1 MTERTR
7 RQLLAGIGT
16 SLTLATAGCGGN
28 SGSGGSNSS
37 ADNSGDGLSGG
48 GADIF
53 DEFSFEEYTLNISLA
68 TTDGYDEIV
77 AFDSDGK
84 QFASTSVTPSAG
96 QVSLDFADYS
106 PGEYRFAAVNSD
118 DDTVV
123 SEVTEVLEPNIEL
136 VDWQTA
142 SEAGM
147 YSPEDRSAVTDI
159 VFTIKNTGNAPG
171 KLRWVGYESEQFIPE
186 WSEDGEPEPV
196 GYNGDATPESQLQS
210 LSDSGRLAYRPSFK
224 SDRNLPISVYPSEST
239 QLVDADDKWIL
250 IAGMGQ
256 DDSVLNNEDTAGWSV
271 QQGVEYDFTVS
282 VGGEY
287 SGQSSL
293 TKTVK
298 WERMGKSEVM
308 TNQPADSLITTRR
321 GEGSS

>member
-142 SEAGM
+142 SETDM
-147 YSPEDRSAVTDI
+147 YTSENSIALTDI
-159 VFTIKNTGNAPG
+159 VMTVENTGNAPS
-171 KLRWVGYESEQFIPE
+171 KLTWVGYESEEFTPE
-186 WSEDGEPEPV
+186 WAEEGTPEPV
-196 GYNGDATPESQLQS
+196 KLNQTGTPKSKEETAFDYQ
-210 LSDSGRLAYRPSFK
+210 AEFN
-224 SDRNLPISVYPSEST
+224 SDRELPVAVHVGEKL
-239 QLVDADDKWIL
+239 QLVDVNNRQL
-250 IAGMGQ
+250 LTSGM
-256 DDSVLNNEDTAGWSV
+256 DNDRSVVSSEETKGWSV
-271 QQGVEYDFTVS
+271 QQGVEYEFTVMIGRQYAERDS
-282 VGGEY
+282 M
-287 SGQSSL
+287 
-293 TKTVK
+293 TKTVT
-298 WERMGKSEVM
+298 WENMGTSEIM
-308 TNQPADSLITTRR
+308 TNQPEDSLIRTSKT
-321 GEGSS
+321 EGSN

>member
-16 SLTLATAGCGGN
+16 SLTLATAGCSGN
-28 SGSGGSNSS
+28 SDSGGDNNSTDS
-37 ADNSGDGLSGG
+37 SGDGLSGRG
-48 GADIF
+48 SDVF
-53 DEFSFEEYTLNISLA
+53 DEFSFEQYTLNISLA

-96 QVSLDFADYS
+96 QVSLDFSGYS

-118 DDTVV
+118 DDSVV

-159 VFTIKNTGNAPG
+159 VLTIENTGNAPE
-171 KLRWVGYESEQFIPE
+171 KLIWIGYESEQFTPK
-186 WSEDGEPEPV
+186 WSEGGDPEPV
-196 GYNGDATPESQLQS
+196 GYSGDATPDSQVQS
-210 LSDSGRLAYRPSFK
+210 LSNNDILAYHPDFK
-224 SDRNLPISVYPSEST
+224 SDRHLPVQIYAGERV
-239 QLVDADDKWIL
+239 QLIDGNNRDL
-250 IAGMGQ
+250 LTAGMDQ
-256 DDSVLNNEDTAGWSV
+256 DESIIKHEDTAGWSV
-271 QQGVEYDFTVS
+271 QEGVKYDFTVT
-282 VGGEY
+282 VGAKY
-287 SGQSSL
+287 S
-293 TKTVK
+293 
-298 WERMGKSEVM
+298 ERK
-308 TNQPADSLITTRR
+308 
-321 GEGSS
+321 

>member
-96 QVSLDFADYS
+96 QVSLDFTDYS

-123 SEVTEVLEPNIEL
+123 SEITEVLEPNIEL

-142 SEAGM
+142 SETDM
-147 YSPEDRSAVTDI
+147 YTSENSIALTDI
-159 VFTIKNTGNAPG
+159 VMTVENTGNAPS
-171 KLRWVGYESEQFIPE
+171 KLTWVGYESEEFTPE
-186 WSEDGEPEPV
+186 WAEEGTPEPV
-196 GYNGDATPESQLQS
+196 KLNQTGTPKSKEETAFDYQ
-210 LSDSGRLAYRPSFK
+210 AEFN
-224 SDRNLPISVYPSEST
+224 SDRELPVAVHVGEKL
-239 QLVDADDKWIL
+239 QLVDVNNRQL
-250 IAGMGQ
+250 LTSGM
-256 DDSVLNNEDTAGWSV
+256 DNDRSVVSSEETKGWSV
-271 QQGVEYDFTVS
+271 QQGVEYEFTVMIGRQYAERDS
-282 VGGEY
+282 M
-287 SGQSSL
+287 
-293 TKTVK
+293 TKTVT
-298 WERMGKSEVM
+298 WENMGTSEIM
-308 TNQPADSLITTRR
+308 TNQPEDSLIRTSKT
-321 GEGSS
+321 EGSN

>member
-142 SEAGM
+142 SETDM
-147 YSPEDRSAVTDI
+147 YTSENSIALTDI
-159 VFTIKNTGNAPG
+159 VMTVENTGNAPG
-171 KLRWVGYESEQFIPE
+171 ELDWVGYESEEFTPE
-186 WSEDGEPEPV
+186 WSRDGDPNPMSSY
-196 GYNGDATPESQLQS
+196 GYSSPESQVES
-210 LSDSGRLAYRPSFK
+210 LSQKGRLDYKPDFNGGK
-224 SDRNLPISVYPSEST
+224 ELPIAVYAGQQT
-239 QLVDADDKWIL
+239 QLVDTSNKRLLTIRMEKDRTIT
-250 IAGMGQ
+250 
-256 DDSVLNNEDTAGWSV
+256 EDPDEKGWKV
-271 QQGVEYDFTVS
+271 QEGVEYDFTVTI
-282 VGGEY
+282 GGE
-287 SGQSSL
+287 SIDRSSI
-293 TKTVK
+293 TKTVT
-298 WERMGKSEVM
+298 WENIGTSAGL
-308 TNQPADSLITTRR
+308 THQPDDALIATKQVDQ
-321 GEGSS
+321 G

>member
-1 MTERTR
+1 
-7 RQLLAGIGT
+7 
-16 SLTLATAGCGGN
+16 
-28 SGSGGSNSS
+28 
-37 ADNSGDGLSGG
+37 
-48 GADIF
+48 
-53 DEFSFEEYTLNISLA
+53 
-68 TTDGYDEIV
+68 
-77 AFDSDGK
+77 
-84 QFASTSVTPSAG
+84 
-96 QVSLDFADYS
+96 
-106 PGEYRFAAVNSD
+106 
-118 DDTVV
+118 
-123 SEVTEVLEPNIEL
+123 VLEPNIEL

-224 SDRNLPISVYPSEST
+224 SDRNLPISVYPSESI

-256 DDSVLNNEDTAGWSV
+256 DDSVLKNKDTAGWSV
-271 QQGVEYDFTVS
+271 QQGVEYNFTVS

-308 TNQPADSLITTRR
+308 TNQPADSLITTRKA
-321 GEGSS
+321 GESS